1 VIPLGE
7 KFKKA
12 IGVEGKFVDTVW
24 PMIQYCFANIYIG
37 GGGYIISMY
46 FTAFLTNVVGME
58 LKHATFIV
66 MIATVWD
73 GINDPLMGIVTDRTR
88 SKYGRHR
95 RYLLW
100 SIPPLVIAYTM
111 LWNSFGLDANEHPTV
126 CIMYYAFAYILYK
139 TAYTMVDVP
148 HTAMLPTLAPEYN
161 KRTQYTSVSYIFNS
175 VGMIPSYIILLI
187 MLSVFGSGDQLS
199 EASKTPFLLT
209 GIVLSIVYACAIF
222 ATFKTVKEPS
232 SLNDKVPPLDLKFAI
247 NEYVQVFRSK
257 AFRDYFSMS
266 FFWQMARSFYS
277 TTSVYFITYLA
288 NLYKYYPLYNTF
300 AGVFES
306 LAFPLNYAL
315 TMKKGKSKCGAVVT
329 PFMIIGLGLLL
340 FVKTG
345 SPDGKSSLL
354 PLILMILGGAVLY
367 PFGMSGLGFVGN
379 NVLPDLTD
387 VDELITGRRREGVI
401 GTFNTMVKQV
411 TGGIM
416 TFVVGVVLDNFGL
429 VTGNKG
435 VYIEQTDAAL
445 MGIRICVSVL
455 PMVSAIIAY
464 ILLKRFKMTKD
475 DHTMI
480 RAAIAT
486 KHKYG
491 TVTLTD
497 YERERCELL
506 TGYKLENTWLG
517 KDNNEAEKYTLETN
531 ENGEYIILLELEEIK
546 QKQLAEA
553 E

>member
-1 VIPLGE
+1 MGE
-7 KFKKA
+7 RFKKA
-12 IGVEGKFVDTVW
+12 IGVEGSFKDTVW
-24 PMIQYCFANIYIG
+24 PMIQYCFANIFMG

-46 FTAFLTNVVGME
+46 FTAFLTEVVGME
-58 LKHATFIV
+58 LRHATFII
-66 MIATVWD
+66 MIATIWD
-73 GINDPLMGIVTDRTR
+73 GVNDPLMGIITDRTR

-95 RYLLW
+95 RYLLL
-100 SIPPLVIAYTM
+100 SIPPLIVSYIM
-111 LWNSFGLDANEHPTV
+111 LWNSFGLDAKNHPTA

-187 MLSVFGSGDQLS
+187 FLWVFGSSDKLTENS
-199 EASKTPFLLT
+199 RTPFLLT
-209 GIVLSIVYACAIF
+209 GIVLAIVYACSIF
-222 ATFKTVKEPS
+222 ATFKTCKEPS
-232 SLNDKVPPLDLKFAI
+232 SLNEKLPPLDLKSAI
-247 NEYVQVFRSK
+247 DEYIQVFRSK
-257 AFRDYFSMS
+257 AFRDYFTMS

-277 TTSVYFITYLA
+277 TTNVYFITYLA
-288 NLYKYYPLYNTF
+288 NLYKYYPLFNTF

-315 TMKKGKSKCGAVVT
+315 TMKKGKSKCGAIVT
-329 PFMIIGLGLLL
+329 PFMIIGLGLAL
-340 FVKTG
+340 FVKPVTPG
-345 SPDGKSSLL
+345 SSATLSLV
-354 PLILMILGGAVLY
+354 LMILGGAVLY

-416 TFVVGVVLDNFGL
+416 TFAVGTILDGFGL

-435 VYIEQTDAAL
+435 VYIEQTETAL
-445 MGIRICVSVL
+445 IGIRLCISVL
-455 PMVSAIIAY
+455 PMISALIAWL
-464 ILLKRFKMTKD
+464 LLKRFKMTKD

-491 TVTLTD
+491 TVTLTA
-497 YERERCELL
+497 YEKERCELL
-506 TGYKLENTWLG
+506 TGYKFEKTWLG
-517 KDNNEAEKYTLETN
+517 MNNDESYIHTLDKNADGQYLILIEKEAELKKL
-531 ENGEYIILLELEEIK
+531 I
-546 QKQLAEA
+546 AEA

>member
-1 VIPLGE
+1 MGE
-7 KFKKA
+7 RFKKA
-12 IGVEGKFVDTVW
+12 IGVEGKFMDTVW
-24 PMIQYCFANIYIG
+24 PMIQYCYANIFMG

-46 FTAFLTNVVGME
+46 FTAFLTDVVGME
-58 LKHATFIV
+58 IKHATFIV
-66 MIATVWD
+66 MIATIWD
-73 GINDPLMGIVTDRTR
+73 GVNDPIMGIVTDRTR

-100 SIPPLVIAYTM
+100 SIPPLVISYAM
-111 LWNSFGLDANEHPTV
+111 LWNSFGLDAAAHPTV
-126 CIMYYAFAYILYK
+126 CVMYYAFAYILYK
-139 TAYTMVDVP
+139 TAYTMVAVP

-187 MLSVFGSGDQLS
+187 FLSVFGSSGALS
-199 EASKTPFLLT
+199 ESSKMPFMLT
-209 GIVLSIVYACAIF
+209 GVVLSIVYAVSVF

-232 SLNDKVPPLDLKFAI
+232 SLNEKLPPLDIKFAI
-247 NEYVQVFRSK
+247 DEYIQVFRSK

-277 TTSVYFITYLA
+277 TTSVYYITYLA
-288 NLYKYYPLYNTF
+288 NLYKYYPIYNTF

-345 SPDGKSSLL
+345 SPEGQTSIV
-354 PLILMILGGAVLY
+354 PLVIMILGGAVLY

-379 NVLPDLTD
+379 NVFPDLTD

-401 GTFNTMVKQV
+401 STCNTMVKQV
-411 TGGIM
+411 VGGIM

-435 VYIEQTDAAL
+435 VYIEQTDSAL
-445 MGIRICVSVL
+445 LGIRICVSIL
-455 PMVSAIIAY
+455 PMISAIVAY
-464 ILLKRFKMTKD
+464 FLLKRFKMTKD

-491 TVTLTD
+491 SVTLTD
-497 YERERCELL
+497 YEKQRCEML

-517 KDNNEAEKYTLETN
+517 KDNYGTEIHSLETN
-531 ENGEYIILLELEEIK
+531 ENGEYIILIEMDELK
-546 QKQLAEA
+546 KKQLAEA

>member
-1 VIPLGE
+1 MGE
-7 KFKKA
+7 RFKKA

-100 SIPPLVIAYTM
+100 SIPPLVVAYTM
-111 LWNSFGLDANEHPTV
+111 LWNSFGLDANEHPTA

-209 GIVLSIVYACAIF
+209 GIVLSVVYACAIF

-232 SLNDKVPPLDLKFAI
+232 SLNDKVPPLDINFAI

-345 SPDGKSSLL
+345 SPEGTSSML
-354 PLILMILGGAVLY
+354 PLVLMILGGAVLY

-455 PMVSAIIAY
+455 PMVSAVIAY
-464 ILLKRFKMTKD
+464 LLLKRFKMTKD

-491 TVTLTD
+491 MVTLTD

-546 QKQLAEA
+546 KKQLVEA

>member
-1 VIPLGE
+1 MGE

-24 PMIQYCFANIYIG
+24 PMIQYCFANIFMG

-46 FTAFLTNVVGME
+46 FTVFLTNVVGME
-58 LKHATFIV
+58 LRYATFII
-66 MIATVWD
+66 MIATIWD
-73 GINDPLMGIVTDRTR
+73 GINDPLMGIITDRTR

-95 RYLLW
+95 RYLLL
-100 SIPPLVIAYTM
+100 SIPPLVISYTM
-111 LWNSFGLDANEHPTV
+111 LWNSFGLDAKEHPTACV
-126 CIMYYAFAYILYK
+126 MYYAFAYILYK

-175 VGMIPSYIILLI
+175 VGMVPSYIILLI
-187 MLSVFGSGDQLS
+187 FLSVFGSSDKLS
-199 EASKTPFLLT
+199 ENSKMPFLLT
-209 GIVLSIVYACAIF
+209 GIVLSIVYACSIF
-222 ATFKTVKEPS
+222 ATFKTCKEPS
-232 SLNDKVPPLDLKFAI
+232 SLNEKLPPLDLKSAI
-247 NEYVQVFRSK
+247 DEYVQVFRNKS
-257 AFRDYFSMS
+257 FRDYFSMS

-277 TTSVYFITYLA
+277 TTNVYYITYLA
-288 NLYKYYPLYNTF
+288 NLYKYYPIFNTF

-329 PFMIIGLGLLL
+329 PFMIIGLGIAL
-340 FVKTG
+340 FVKPVTPG
-345 SPDGKSSLL
+345 SSYIVTLV
-354 PLILMILGGAVLY
+354 LMILGGAVLY

-379 NVLPDLTD
+379 NVLPDITD

-411 TGGIM
+411 TGGVM
-416 TFVVGVVLDNFGL
+416 TFLVGVILDGFGL
-429 VTGNKG
+429 VTGNEG
-435 VYIEQTDAAL
+435 VYIEQTDSAL
-445 MGIRICVSVL
+445 IGIRLCISVL
-455 PMVSAIIAY
+455 PMLSALVAW
-464 ILLKRFKMTKD
+464 LMLKRFKMTKD

-491 TVTLTD
+491 SVTLTK
-497 YERERCELL
+497 EEKERCELL
-506 TGYKLENTWLG
+506 TGYKFEKTWLG
-517 KDNNEAEKYTLETN
+517 KDNDESEGHTLDKN
-531 ENGEYIILLELEEIK
+531 DDGKYIILVER
-546 QKQLAEA
+546 EA
-553 E
+553 ELKKLISEAE

>member
-1 VIPLGE
+1 MGE
-7 KFKKA
+7 RFKKA
-12 IGVEGKFVDTVW
+12 IGVEGKFMDTVW
-24 PMIQYCFANIYIG
+24 PMIQYCYANIFMG

-46 FTAFLTNVVGME
+46 FTAFLTDVVGME
-58 LKHATFIV
+58 IKHATFIV
-66 MIATVWD
+66 MVATIWD
-73 GINDPLMGIVTDRTR
+73 GVNDPIMGIVTDRTR

-100 SIPPLVIAYTM
+100 SIPPLVISYAM
-111 LWNSFGLDANEHPTV
+111 LWNSFGLDAAAHPTV
-126 CIMYYAFAYILYK
+126 CVMYYAFAYILYK
-139 TAYTMVDVP
+139 TAYTMVAVP

-187 MLSVFGSGDQLS
+187 FLSVFGSSGALS
-199 EASKTPFLLT
+199 ESSKMPFMLT
-209 GIVLSIVYACAIF
+209 GVVLSIVYAVSVF
-222 ATFKTVKEPS
+222 GTFKTVKEPS
-232 SLNDKVPPLDLKFAI
+232 SLNEKLPPLDIKFAI
-247 NEYVQVFRSK
+247 DEYVQVFRSK

-288 NLYKYYPLYNTF
+288 NLYKYYPIYNTF

-329 PFMIIGLGLLL
+329 PFMIIGLGMLL

-345 SPDGKSSLL
+345 SPEGQSSML
-354 PLILMILGGAVLY
+354 PLVIMILGGAVLY

-379 NVLPDLTD
+379 NVFPDLTD
-387 VDELITGRRREGVI
+387 VDEMITGRRREGVI
-401 GTFNTMVKQV
+401 STCNTMVKQV
-411 TGGIM
+411 VGGIM

-429 VTGNKG
+429 ITGNKG
-435 VYIEQTDAAL
+435 VYIEQTDSAL
-445 MGIRICVSVL
+445 MGIRICISVL
-455 PMVSAIIAY
+455 PMISAVVAY
-464 ILLKRFKMTKD
+464 LLLKRFKMTKD

-491 TVTLTD
+491 TVTLSD
-497 YERERCELL
+497 YERQRCELL
-506 TGYKLENTWLG
+506 TGYKLEDTWLG
-517 KDNNEAEKYTLETN
+517 KDNDESENHTLDTN
-531 ENGEYIILLELEEIK
+531 ENGEYIILLEMDELK
-546 QKQLAEA
+546 KKQLAEA

>member
-1 VIPLGE
+1 MGE
-7 KFKKA
+7 KLKKA
-12 IGVEGKFVDTVW
+12 IGVEGRFVDTVL
-24 PMIQYCFANIYIG
+24 PMIQYCYANIFMG

-46 FTAFLTNVVGME
+46 FTAFLTNVVGMD
-58 LKHATFIV
+58 LKYATFIV
-66 MIATVWD
+66 MIATIWD
-73 GINDPLMGIVTDRTR
+73 GVNDPLMGIITDRTR

-100 SIPPLVIAYTM
+100 SIPPLIVSYIM
-111 LWNSFGLDANEHPTV
+111 LWNSFGLNAHEHPTV
-126 CIMYYAFAYILYK
+126 CVVYYAFAYILYK

-187 MLSVFGSGDQLS
+187 LLSAFGSSDTLS

-209 GIVLSIVYACAIF
+209 GIILSIVYSVAIYG
-222 ATFKTVKEPS
+222 TFKTCKEPS
-232 SLNDKVPPLDLKFAI
+232 SLNEKLPPLDLGFAI
-247 NEYVQVFRSK
+247 DEYIQVFRSK

-288 NLYKYYPLYNTF
+288 NLYKYYPIFNAF

-306 LAFPLNYAL
+306 LAFPLNYTL

-329 PFMIIGLGLLL
+329 PFMIIGLCLLL
-340 FVKTG
+340 FVKPGTADSG
-345 SPDGKSSLL
+345 SSIV
-354 PLILMILGGAVLY
+354 PLVIMILGGAILY
-367 PFGMSGLGFVGN
+367 PFGMSGLGFVSN

-387 VDELITGRRREGVI
+387 VDEMITGRRREGVI
-401 GTFNTMVKQV
+401 GTFNTMVKQI
-411 TGGIM
+411 TGGVM
-416 TFVVGVVLDNFGL
+416 TFVVGVILDGFGL

-435 VYIEQTDAAL
+435 VFVEQTPAAL
-445 MGIRICVSVL
+445 MGIRVCVAVL
-455 PMVSAIIAY
+455 PMISAITAY
-464 ILLKRFKMTKD
+464 IMLRRFKMTKD

-480 RAAIAT
+480 RAAIAM

-491 TVTLTD
+491 SVTLTD
-497 YERERCELL
+497 YENERCELL
-506 TGYKLENTWLG
+506 SGYKLHNTWLG
-517 KDNNEAEKYTLETN
+517 DTVDETGEHTLDKDENGNYKILIEHDAQMKRLLEEAE
-531 ENGEYIILLELEEIK
+531 
-546 QKQLAEA
+546 
-553 E
+553 